1 MSSPS
6 KLQLVFDNALRAYEG
21 ETKIYL
27 LAHPLAARL
36 QSCDSPSAILA
47 LLREHVRDGDDRQTR
62 WLDPTVNVINA
73 HSMVLGERVNLVIS
87 PAKLIFTG
95 VGVLLSTAKSGRA
108 IQDSFVDLFEYIGS
122 YFQRLEAY
130 IEVPLTMAMRDIAIQ
145 IMVEVLSILAIATK
159 EIKFGRTSEQFVYKH
174 VTH

>member
-1 MSSPS
+1 MPRDFNRNN
-6 KLQLVFDNALRAYEG
+6 L
-21 ETKIYL
+21 YL
-27 LAHPLAARL
+27 TGISTP
-36 QSCDSPSAILA
+36 Q
-47 LLREHVRDGDDRQTR
+47 
-62 WLDPTVNVINA
+62 
-73 HSMVLGERVNLVIS
+73 VIS

-95 VGVLLSTAKSGRA
+95 VGVLLSVRILLNTFAWAIVTSASSQTAKSGRA